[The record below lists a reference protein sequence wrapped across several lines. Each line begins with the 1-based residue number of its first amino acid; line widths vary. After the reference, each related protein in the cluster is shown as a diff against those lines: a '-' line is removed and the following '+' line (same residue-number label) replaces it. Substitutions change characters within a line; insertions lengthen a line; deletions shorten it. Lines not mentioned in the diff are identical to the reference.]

1 MWRLFIQIFPL
12 AVISVIGISTI
23 IITLTFYFYGDQLEK
38 DAVNQN
44 SAQILL
50 LKNYLDPELPQD
62 EWQQRFDQYKQ
73 RYTGAISVFPIS
85 ELNDLSLAKKTRLL
99 AGETVATIGP
109 DVALN
114 LITKFYFRIGN
125 TDKVVYLSN
134 STIDTYESD
143 RLSISL
149 NLMVLLIFLLFISL
163 WLSFHWSELKKLMRA
178 TDQIS
183 KGNFSTRVTLK
194 KYASTYLIGDKI
206 NQMAAYIERLV
217 NGQRDL
223 IHSVSHELRTPIAR
237 LEFGLE
243 MLKEISKNPT
253 LIPRVDDLK
262 TDVAELSDLVNEL
275 LQLAAVGQQYL
286 AEPKSFDMASLLQSC
301 LQILKH
307 ERAHKKIVTSWKDNL
322 GKYNGDPRL
331 LERAVRNLLSNADK
345 YALTQIRLSGKKL
358 FNGGYEIAVDD
369 DGPGIP
375 EDERDHVFEPFYRLE
390 NVWDKQISGYGLGL
404 AIVQKVVMVHNGS
417 IKVTQSD
424 LGGARFVIR
433 LPPN

>member
-1 MWRLFIQIFPL
+1 MWRLFAQFFPL
-12 AVISVIGISTI
+12 AIISVIGISTI
-23 IITLTFYFYGDQLEK
+23 IVTLTVYFYGERLEN
-38 DAVNQN
+38 DAIEKN

-50 LKNYLDPELPQD
+50 LQNYLAPNLSEQD
-62 EWQQRFDQYKQ
+62 WQQRFDEYQSK
-73 RYTGAISVFPIS
+73 YTGTIRLVDVDKIDS
-85 ELNDLSLAKKTRLL
+85 LSASKKARLL
-99 AGETVATIGP
+99 AGETVAAIGP

-114 LITKFYFRIGN
+114 LITRLYFRING
-125 TDKVVYLSN
+125 TEKFILLSN
-134 STIDTYESD
+134 STLGTYQSD
-143 RLSISL
+143 GISLSI
-149 NLMVLLIFLLFISL
+149 NFIVLIIFLLFISL
-163 WLSFHWSELKKLMRA
+163 WLSFHWSELKKLMVA

-183 KGNFSTRVTLK
+183 KGNFSTRVKLK

-286 AEPKSFDMASLLQSC
+286 AEPKPFDMASMLHSS

-307 ERAHKKIVTSWKDNL
+307 DRAHKKIVSSWKDNL

-345 YALTQIRLSGKKL
+345 YSLTQIRLSAKKL
-358 FNGGYEIAVDD
+358 FGGGYEIAVDD

-375 EDERDHVFEPFYRLE
+375 EEERTHVFEPFYRLE
-390 NVWDKQISGYGLGL
+390 NVWDKKISGYGLGL
-404 AIVQKVVMVHNGS
+404 AIVYKVVMVHNGS
-417 IKVTQSD
+417 VYVTQSD

-433 LPPN
+433 LP